1 MPSPRGRWEQCYKL
15 PSGLILAWVRSAMT
29 QSTWKVGAPAAPT
42 RSFTTT
48 ILCSAAGSP
57 SERFPSEGPS
67 TRRTKTRLKC
77 PINRRMRR
85 QRALRPRPHLVGGVD
100 FYIYR
105 ACDRRCLER
114 PDGRPRLKFGD
125 KKKVLAA
132 LDTES
137 GRCWLR
143 MESMHKLQKI
153 WLTRLGCLRKF
164 VNGWYTC
171 LIPY

>member
-1 MPSPRGRWEQCYKL
+1 MFAALLSSTCIVRAITPRQVRAVLQAAFRAYPRLGSVRDDTVYLKGWSASRANQ
-15 PSGLILAWVRSAMT
+15 ILY
-29 QSTWKVGAPAAPT
+29 
-42 RSFTTT
+42 TTT

-153 WLTRLGCLRKF
+153 
-164 VNGWYTC
+164 
-171 LIPY
+171 